1 MLRMLYARVG
11 VEEREQEGEDKTP
24 SYNLSAHAFNNYNN
38 WPIHT
43 GTQRSPE
50 MPLEAPRK
58 ALPMPPVNHCAD
70 NTLRGA

>member
-11 VEEREQEGEDKTP
+11 IQEREQKEEGKTP

-43 GTQRSPE
+43 GTQRSPR
-50 MPLEAPRK
+50 MPLEAHRK
-58 ALPMPPVNHCAD
+58 APYVPSLNHCAD
-70 NTLRGA
+70 NILEGA